1 MPPDSSAE
9 DQIAQPT
16 GTQPTAKSAD
26 ENSAG
31 SSPAGSPDANTAESS
46 PAEDAKKPTS
56 MLDAV
61 KAAIARD
68 GAEKSSTSENG
79 ISEQQT
85 SKDSDAAED
94 SAEDEHPGDLT
105 AEERAKLS
113 ERTYKRLKYF
123 TRRANRLEKDVT
135 RLTLELDRVRPSAES
150 FEKLSTYV
158 RDAGLSRDEVDDL
171 IKVGALAKTNP
182 WAARERVVE
191 FLKQLDQVTGHVLP
205 DDLKQQ
211 VQQGYISEPHA
222 LELSQHRARQH
233 RGDVQSQHQQQAR
246 QAEQARQTEQR
257 LVNDVATAVSA
268 WENKW
273 KSEDPDYRA
282 LHARVSEKMELALVR
297 AQQAGKLPK
306 TTAEA
311 TALADKVLAEARQ
324 EMKPLLTKR
333 EPIRPVAGSHASP
346 TARPKPTNMLEAIR
360 QAVGR

>member
-1 MPPDSSAE
+1 MPPESSAE

-16 GTQPTAKSAD
+16 GTQSGGAEQKTDVAAAQSSGADQKDVAAADTSA
-26 ENSAG
+26 AG
-31 SSPAGSPDANTAESS
+31 SQDE
-46 PAEDAKKPTS
+46 KKPAS

-61 KAAIARD
+61 KAAVERD
-68 GAEKSSTSENG
+68 RAEKASTSENG
-79 ISEQQT
+79 GPEQEVDPPNPDGKEAVDEGALGELTPDEFYRYGKRAQRRIRQLDGKT
-85 SKDSDAAED
+85 KELQKEVDRLAPAAENFERL
-94 SAEDEHPGDLT
+94 SAFVH
-105 AEERAKLS
+105 
-113 ERTYKRLKYF
+113 
-123 TRRANRLEKDVT
+123 
-135 RLTLELDRVRPSAES
+135 
-150 FEKLSTYV
+150 
-158 RDAGLSRDEVDDL
+158 DAGLSRDEVDDL

-246 QAEQARQTEQR
+246 QAEQARQTEQK

>member
-1 MPPDSSAE
+1 MPPESSAE
-9 DQIAQPT
+9 DQIAQPV
-16 GTQPTAKSAD
+16 GTQPAVAETKTDVAAAQPSGADQKDVAAADTSA
-26 ENSAG
+26 AG
-31 SSPAGSPDANTAESS
+31 SQDE
-46 PAEDAKKPTS
+46 KKPQT

-61 KAAIARD
+61 KAAVKLD
-68 GAEKSSTSENG
+68 GAEKASNSEKG
-79 ISEQQT
+79 SAEQEADAPNPDGKEAADEGDLGELTPDEFYRYGKRAQRRIRQLDGRT
-85 SKDSDAAED
+85 KELQKEVDRLAPAAENF
-94 SAEDEHPGDLT
+94 
-105 AEERAKLS
+105 ER
-113 ERTYKRLKYF
+113 
-123 TRRANRLEKDVT
+123 
-135 RLTLELDRVRPSAES
+135 
-150 FEKLSTYV
+150 LSTFV
-158 RDAGLSRDEVDDL
+158 SDAGLSRDEVDDL

-246 QAEQARQTEQR
+246 QAEQARQTEQK
-257 LVNDVATAVSA
+257 LVNEVATAVSA